1 MSIDLILN
9 GLLQGLV
16 LAIVAY
22 GIMVPFRFLDF
33 ADLTTEGSYPLGG
46 AICATC
52 MTMGLHLV
60 PAILLSILCSGIMG
74 ICTSIIHLK
83 FRVNT
88 MLAGIILSTMAYS
101 VNLRIMGKPN
111 IALFDCTGLFSQ
123 NILINILIL
132 CVVLFLLILPLAL
145 FLRTDRGLRFRAVG
159 LNPSFAERQGIDI
172 KQNTILGLFLAG
184 GLAGLAGSLMVQIQS
199 YMDVGMGIGIII
211 HGLAGLMIGEAIV
224 GNHTMNRQLL
234 APLLGALVYQQI
246 QGIALSFGLAPSDLK
261 FFTGSIVLIVIAI
274 QKGEKYA
281 KI

>member
-1 MSIDLILN
+1 MSIDLVLN
-9 GLLQGLV
+9 GLLQGLI
-16 LAIVAY
+16 LSIIAY
-22 GIMVPFRFLDF
+22 GIMIPFRFLDF

-52 MTMGLHLV
+52 MTIGLHPV

-74 ICTSIIHLK
+74 ICTSLIHLK

-88 MLAGIILSTMAYS
+88 MLAGIVLSTMAYS

-111 IALFDCTGLFSQ
+111 IALFDCAGLFGQ
-123 NILINILIL
+123 NILINILVL
-132 CVVLFLLILPLAL
+132 CVILVMLVLPLAL

-159 LNPSFAERQGIDI
+159 LNPSFAEKQGIDI

-261 FFTGSIVLIVIAI
+261 FFTGSIVLIVIAM
-274 QKGEKYA
+274 QNGGKHM